1 MRNILICCLA
11 FSLLM
16 GCVQKIPKDALN
28 LPQESLANRQMQTR
42 IFETTNSKA
51 MLSAASSVMQDL
63 GFTLEEAEYSL
74 GVITGSKRRDATSG
88 GQVAGAVFL
97 AILTGVAQHVD
108 KEQIIRVSMI
118 MRSLEP
124 APAEASQTIKNASPD
139 PATKTKAN
147 SKNAH
152 KETATPKVEEAGR
165 STVRVTF
172 QRVVINT
179 AGQATLAEQV
189 NDPEIY
195 RAFFDELSQAVFLE
209 AHQI

>member
-1 MRNILICCLA
+1 MRNIFICCLA
-11 FSLLM
+11 LSLLM

-42 IFETTNSKA
+42 VFETTNNKA
-51 MLSAASSVMQDL
+51 MLSAASNVMQDL

-88 GQVAGAVFL
+88 GQVAGAIFL

-108 KEQIIRVSMI
+108 KEQVIRVSMI

-124 APAEASQTIKNASPD
+124 SPAETSQAVKNAPSEPV
-139 PATKTKAN
+139 TKTKAN
-147 SKNAH
+147 SKNTL
-152 KETATPKVEEAGR
+152 KEATPPKVEEVGR

-172 QRVVINT
+172 QRVIFNT
-179 AGQATLAEQV
+179 AGHATLAEQI
-189 NDPEIY
+189 NDPEVY
-195 RAFFDELSQAVFLE
+195 RAFFDKLSQAVFLE

>member
-1 MRNILICCLA
+1 MRKILIFCLVL
-11 FSLLM
+11 SLLM
-16 GCVQKIPKDALN
+16 GCVQKIPKNALS

-42 IFETTNSKA
+42 IFDTINYKA
-51 MLSAASSVMQDL
+51 MLNAASSVMQDL
-63 GFTLEEAEYSL
+63 GYTLEEAEYSL
-74 GVITGSKRRDATSG
+74 GVITASKRRDATSG
-88 GQVAGAVFL
+88 GQIAGAILL
-97 AILTGVAQHVD
+97 AALTGVATHVD
-108 KEQIIRVSMI
+108 KEQLIRVSMV

-124 APAEASQTIKNASPD
+124 SPAEASESIKNAPHD

-147 SKNAH
+147 SKKIH
-152 KETATPKVEEAGR
+152 KETATPKVEEAKR

-189 NDPEIY
+189 NDPEVYKI
-195 RAFFDELSQAVFLE
+195 FFDKLSQAVFLE